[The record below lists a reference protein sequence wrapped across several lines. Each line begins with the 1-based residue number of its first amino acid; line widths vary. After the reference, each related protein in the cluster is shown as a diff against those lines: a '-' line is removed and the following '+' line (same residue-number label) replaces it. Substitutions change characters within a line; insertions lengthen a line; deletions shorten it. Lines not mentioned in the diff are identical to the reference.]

1 MRDSDIL
8 KAVASKREKG
18 KIARNS
24 NSSAP
29 AEGVGN
35 RTALLQVE
43 ETQLASDADL
53 LLSALR
59 KIRLSALR
67 SATNLM
73 AAVLSS
79 VWQPRKIR
87 IGS

>member
-1 MRDSDIL
+1 M
-8 KAVASKREKG
+8 
-18 KIARNS
+18 
-24 NSSAP
+24 
-29 AEGVGN
+29 
-35 RTALLQVE
+35 E

-59 KIRLSALR
+59 KIRLSALH